1 MSIKFPVF
9 DRIPIYDY
17 VKGNIGK
24 VTDNILHEIYDRI
37 IRASN
42 CPKTNDS
49 VNRATKLDF
58 IKNNMDNLDDTELK
72 TVEKLIIDS
81 FKKIETDDSIRKR
94 VALEII
100 NRILIA
106 LNKEPIYDLTDF
118 KNISREELLSER
130 CNDVITRN
138 REYILLNKFNK
149 QGCNI
154 YQEKKIAS
162 PHFSLLKGML
172 RQANYSL
179 CSTIKIKTEK
189 VRI

>member
-1 MSIKFPVF
+1 MTS
-9 DRIPIYDY
+9 
-17 VKGNIGK
+17 
-24 VTDNILHEIYDRI
+24 NILDEIYDILIRI
-37 IRASN
+37 SN
-42 CPKTNDS
+42 CPKTNDN

-94 VALEII
+94 IALEII

-106 LNKEPIYDLTDF
+106 LNKEPIHDLTDF
-118 KNISREELLSER
+118 KNVSREELLSLHGS
-130 CNDVITRN
+130 DVITRN

-154 YQEKKIAS
+154 YQEKKIAN

-189 VRI
+189 KVRTKYTFYYIRANENDQHN

>member
-1 MSIKFPVF
+1 MIEL
-9 DRIPIYDY
+9 
-17 VKGNIGK
+17 
-24 VTDNILHEIYDRI
+24 DNILDEIYDI
-37 IRASN
+37 LTRASN
-42 CPKTNDS
+42 CPITNDS
-49 VNRATKLDF
+49 VNRAIKLDF
-58 IKNNMDNLDDTELK
+58 IKNNMDNLDDAELK

-81 FKKIETDDSIRKR
+81 FKKIETTDSIRKR

-118 KNISREELLSER
+118 KNVSREELLSER

-138 REYILLNKFNK
+138 KSYILQNKFNK

-154 YQEKKIAS
+154 YQEKKIAN
-162 PHFSLLKGML
+162 PHFSLLKGMWK
-172 RQANYSL
+172 QANYLL

-189 VRI
+189 K